1 MQSFELTQLT
11 SSSFF
16 SVHVMLQLN
25 GISLPYDVLRIIT
38 NPYCYE
44 FEDER
49 IQIAEENASPKLIN
63 VSSAKN

>member
-16 SVHVMLQLN
+16 SVHVMLQLR
-25 GISLPYDVLRIIT
+25 GISLPYDVLRITT

-44 FEDER
+44 FEDEKQ
-49 IQIAEENASPKLIN
+49 QIVDDNASPKLIN
-63 VSSAKN
+63 VSSAEN